1 LAVTETNSLLV
12 WEQAE
17 MKRSSYEA
25 SRVAPAIRATTP
37 RTLKRYTAASADTAY
52 PLEYAFHLVGD
63 ARGLNVLDLGCGTG
77 ANSSILAAR
86 GARVTSMDISPD
98 LLQLAARR
106 VALDGHARAVTPVC
120 GSAHA
125 VPVPDASMDLVFG
138 AAILHHL
145 DLELTAREVLRVLKP
160 GGRAIFMEP
169 TRNSRL
175 LAFLRRLI
183 PYQAPDV
190 SPFERPL
197 RHDEIAAFASGFIRR
212 SSRAFRLPLL
222 PLLRLALPKR
232 HEQRIFDW
240 DRALLR
246 RFPSLGH
253 VATVLVFELQKSE

>member
-1 LAVTETNSLLV
+1 VAVTETNDLLV

-17 MKRSSYEA
+17 IKRSSTEA
-25 SRVAPAIRATTP
+25 SKAAAIRATTA
-37 RTLKRYTAASADTAY
+37 RTLKRYTSAAADSPY

-63 ARGLNVLDLGCGTG
+63 ARGLDVLDLGCGTG
-77 ANSSILAAR
+77 ANSTILAAR

-98 LLQLAARR
+98 LLELAARR
-106 VALDGHARAVTPVC
+106 VSLDAFGDVVTTVC

-125 VPVPDASMDLVFG
+125 IPVPDASMDLVFG

-145 DLELTAREVLRVLKP
+145 DLDLTAREVLRVLKP

-169 TRNSRL
+169 TRNSRV

-183 PYQAPDV
+183 PYQAADV

-197 RHDEIAAFASGFIRR
+197 RHDEIAAFASAFTLR
-212 SSRAFRLPLL
+212 SARPFRLPLV
-222 PLLRLALPKR
+222 PLLRLLLPLKAER
-232 HEQRIFDW
+232 RVFAW

-246 RFPSLGH
+246 RFPALGH
-253 VATVLVFELQKSE
+253 VATVMVFELQKQQ